1 MSDQLV
7 RAISKDGFVKAA
19 AVSTRALTERARQIH
34 QTSPVA
40 TAALGRLLAAGSMM
54 GNELKGDGSSVTLR
68 IKGDGPLGTLLVVA
82 DNEGNVRGSVQNPQI
97 DLPIREDGKL
107 DVGGAVGHGGTLTVI
122 KDLNLKEPYV
132 GSVELLGGSPADPAI
147 RARIGVV
154 FEDAYFPDCFNAACV
169 GKSMAGIFGK
179 RWDTAKFDGLVRRFE
194 LDGSKKIK
202 EYSRGMRMKLSLA
215 TALAHDPELLILD
228 EATAGLDPVV
238 RGELL
243 DLLLDFIQDEQH
255 SVLMSSH
262 ITSDLEQVADAIA
275 YCENKDDLLQEY
287 GLLRCAETDLARLPE
302 GCAVYTRRGA
312 FGCETLVK
320 DRTAA
325 HTALPDAVCDS
336 ASIDDIM
343 RFYSG
348 RDAQ

>member
-1 MSDQLV
+1 MLTT
-7 RAISKDGFVKAA
+7 AA
-19 AVSTRALTERARQIH
+19 ALRG
-34 QTSPVA
+34 A
-40 TAALGRLLAAGSMM
+40 TKHYKTFALGPVDLAVPAGSIL
-54 GNELKGDGSSVTLR
+54 GLIGENGAGKTTALK
-68 IKGDGPLGTLLVVA
+68 LLCGA
-82 DNEGNVRGSVQNPQI
+82 
-97 DLPIREDGKL
+97 IRPAG
-107 DVGGAVGHGGTLTVI
+107 
-122 KDLNLKEPYV
+122 

-179 RWDTAKFDGLVRRFE
+179 RWDTAKFDALVRRFE

-275 YCENKDDLLQEY
+275 YLHHGQLLFCEIRTICCRNTAC
-287 GLLRCAETDLARLPE
+287 CAAPRPILPA
-302 GCAVYTRRGA
+302 CPRAVPSTPDAGRSAAKRWS
-312 FGCETLVK
+312 
-320 DRTAA
+320 RTA
-325 HTALPDAVCDS
+325 PPPIPPCPMPS
-336 ASIDDIM
+336 ATVPASMTSCAFIAGGM
-343 RFYSG
+343 HNERTFV
-348 RDAQ
+348 